1 MKKST
6 WTKRRFPFCACLT
19 CYACSYRDKDTTHLC
34 LSRRTRTSL
43 SSILIFHN
51 SIFGRFPLTSVD
63 TCLYDHGVSVN
74 RVRKINITSH
84 VTLHHTLSSAWTY
97 SYVYDSTRQD
107 SKRKQKNVIATAAI
121 TKRLWMDYKYWLLI
135 ANEL

>member
-1 MKKST
+1 MEEKKASVL
-6 WTKRRFPFCACLT
+6 RMPDMLCMFIQR
-19 CYACSYRDKDTTHLC
+19 KDTTHLC

-84 VTLHHTLSSAWTY
+84 VTLHYSLSSAWAY
-97 SYVYDSTRQD
+97 SYVHDSTRQD
-107 SKRKQKNVIATAAI
+107 SKRKQKNVIVTAAI
-121 TKRLWMDYKYWLLI
+121 TKRLWMDYKYWL
-135 ANEL
+135 